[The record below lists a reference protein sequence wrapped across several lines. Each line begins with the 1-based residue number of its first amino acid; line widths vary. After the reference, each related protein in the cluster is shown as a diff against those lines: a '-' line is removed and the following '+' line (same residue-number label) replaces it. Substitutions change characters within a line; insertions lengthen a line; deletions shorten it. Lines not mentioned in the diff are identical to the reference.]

1 MSEHF
6 FSQKIRTLFDRFD
19 LDKNGMIEVDDLEKW
34 STNIAAISDLDADR
48 SSHLT
53 QSLMKIWQVY
63 FLPADTNN
71 DGSVEVDELVDHMQ
85 AVYKYILFLF
95 FNLF

>member
-19 LDKNGMIEVDDLEKW
+19 LDKNGMIEV
-34 STNIAAISDLDADR
+34 
-48 SSHLT
+48 
-53 QSLMKIWQVY
+53 Y

-71 DGSVEVDELVDHMQ
+71 DGSVEVNELVDHMQ
-85 AVYKYILFLF
+85 AVNY
-95 FNLF
+95 